1 MSQAAAESAEL
12 TSQIRSFLAWVGEGR
27 KLTQTGRVGLADA
40 RNLVELLS
48 TGDTIDPKI
57 GDRVFKTTSSQELG
71 YLTRVVEWA
80 KAARLVR
87 VTGARL
93 VPVKKNA
100 ALADNPLDL
109 VLALLAAYPRLGK
122 PLFPRNTWRMSAV
135 GDEFT
140 DISQALLTG
149 LLASPG
155 PRALASLGDIAYEM
169 IAARYRLGLLTESQ
183 HRHLRATIAADVMI
197 AMSALHVLGV
207 VVVDREADTA
217 ELTDL
222 GQYAIRRIR
231 GMPQPG
237 DPLLRVR
244 ITLTDVAEPPV
255 WRRVLIPAGYT
266 LDRVHAVIQA
276 AMGWQE
282 SHLHA
287 FLIGDCEYRAA
298 YPDDEF
304 EGLDESR
311 FRFGD
316 LVKAGD
322 RIRYEY
328 DFGDGWEHELLIEAD
343 AEADAGTI
351 YPACT
356 AGEGACP
363 PEDCGGPGGFADLKE
378 LLDGPRSSERDEM
391 RAWVGADYDP
401 RRFDQAAASVA
412 ASAI

>member
-1 MSQAAAESAEL
+1 MLQAAAEKAQL
-12 TSQIRSFLAWVGEGR
+12 AGQLRSFLAWVGEGR
-27 KLTQTGRVGLADA
+27 KLTQTGRVTLADA
-40 RNLVELLS
+40 RHLVDLLG

-57 GDRVFKTTSSQELG
+57 GDRVFRTTSSEELG
-71 YLTRVVEWA
+71 HLTRIVEWA
-80 KAARLVR
+80 KAARMVR
-87 VTGARL
+87 VTGGKL

-100 ALADNPLDL
+100 ALADKPLDL

-122 PLFPRNTWRMSAV
+122 PLFPRNTWRQSLV

-140 DISQALLTG
+140 DISQALLTA

-155 PRALASLGDIAYEM
+155 TRPLAGLGDMAYDM
-169 IAARYRLGLLTESQ
+169 IAARYRLGLLTQQQ
-183 HRHLRATIAADVMI
+183 HDYLRSSIAADI
-197 AMSALHVLGV
+197 TLAMSALHVLGV
-207 VVVDREADTA
+207 VVLDREAGTA
-217 ELTDL
+217 ELTGL
-222 GQYAIRRIR
+222 GQYAIRRVR
-231 GMPQPG
+231 GMAQPG

-244 ITLTDVAEPPV
+244 ITLRDVAEPPA

-276 AMGWQE
+276 SMGWQD
-282 SHLHA
+282 SHLHT
-287 FLIGDCEYRAA
+287 FRIGGREYGAV

-322 RIRYEY
+322 RIEYEY
-328 DFGDGWEHELLIEAD
+328 DFGDGWEHEILIEAD

-356 AGEGACP
+356 AGGGACP
-363 PEDCGGPGGFADLKE
+363 PEDCGGPDGFADLKE
-378 LLDGPRSSERDEM
+378 LLAGPPSPERDEM
-391 RAWVGADYDP
+391 REWAGANYDP
-401 RRFDQAAASVA
+401 ARFDQAAVSAA